1 LLLIVAPPK
10 VIVADNGVVSEGRM
24 TVAQSTAISPSSH
37 ASSAGHFSQG
47 VEIDPSA
54 HRLLFISGQLATD
67 SEGQVVGAGDI
78 RAQARAVFANLA
90 SVLST
95 AGGDL
100 SDVVGMT
107 VFLTARAD
115 FDGFNEVRN
124 EILRTEPY
132 PSSTLVVVAGL
143 VLPEHLVEVNA
154 VAALTRR

>member
-1 LLLIVAPPK
+1 MV
-10 VIVADNGVVSEGRM
+10 R
-24 TVAQSTAISPSSH
+24 STAINPSTH
-37 ASSAGHFSQG
+37 APTASHFSQG
-47 VEIDPSA
+47 VEIDPSG
-54 HRLLFISGQLATD
+54 HRLLFVAGQLATD

-78 RAQARAVFANLA
+78 RAQARAVFANLTA
-90 SVLST
+90 VLRT

-100 SDVVGMT
+100 SDVVSMT

-124 EILRTEPY
+124 ETFTTEPY

-154 VAALTRR
+154 IAVLATAGT

>member
-1 LLLIVAPPK
+1 
-10 VIVADNGVVSEGRM
+10 M
-24 TVAQSTAISPSSH
+24 TVAHATAISPSSH
-37 ASSAGHFSQG
+37 APSAAHFSQG

-54 HRLLFISGQLATD
+54 HRLLFVSGQLATD
-67 SEGQVVGAGDI
+67 SQGQVVGIGDI

-124 EILRTEPY
+124 QIFHTEPY

-143 VLPEHLVEVNA
+143 VVPEHLVEVN
-154 VAALTRR
+154 VIAALTR

>member
-1 LLLIVAPPK
+1 
-10 VIVADNGVVSEGRM
+10 M

-37 ASSAGHFSQG
+37 APTAAHFSPG

-67 SEGQVVGAGDI
+67 SQGQVVGAGDI
-78 RAQARAVFANLA
+78 RAQARAALANVA
-90 SVLST
+90 SVLGT

-100 SDVVGMT
+100 SDVVSMT

-124 EILRTEPY
+124 EIFRTEPY

-154 VAALTRR
+154 IAALTRQ

>member
-1 LLLIVAPPK
+1 
-10 VIVADNGVVSEGRM
+10 M
-24 TVAQSTAISPSSH
+24 TVTQSTAISPGSL
-37 ASSAGHFSQG
+37 APSAGHFSAG
-47 VEIDPSA
+47 VEINPST

-78 RAQARAVFANLA
+78 RAQARAAFDNLA

-115 FDGFNEVRN
+115 FEGFNEVRN

-154 VAALTRR
+154 IAALTRQ

>member
-1 LLLIVAPPK
+1 
-10 VIVADNGVVSEGRM
+10 M
-24 TVAQSTAISPSSH
+24 TVAQSTAISPSSL
-37 ASSAGHFSQG
+37 ATTAAHFSPG

-54 HRLLFISGQLATD
+54 HRLLFVSGQLATD
-67 SEGQVVGAGDI
+67 SQGQVVGAGDI
-78 RAQARAVFANLA
+78 RAQTRAVFANLV

-95 AGGDL
+95 AGGEL
-100 SDVVGMT
+100 SDVVSMT

-124 EILRTEPY
+124 QTFHTEPY

-154 VAALTRR
+154 IAALTRR

>member
-1 LLLIVAPPK
+1 
-10 VIVADNGVVSEGRM
+10 M

-37 ASSAGHFSQG
+37 APHSGHFSAG
-47 VEIDPSA
+47 VEVDPSA

-67 SEGQVVGAGDI
+67 SQGQVVGADI
-78 RAQARAVFANLA
+78 RTQARAVFANLA
-90 SVLST
+90 AVLST
-95 AGGDL
+95 ANGDI
-100 SDVVGMT
+100 SDVVSMT

-124 EILRTEPY
+124 EIFGTEPY

-154 VAALTRR
+154 IAALARP